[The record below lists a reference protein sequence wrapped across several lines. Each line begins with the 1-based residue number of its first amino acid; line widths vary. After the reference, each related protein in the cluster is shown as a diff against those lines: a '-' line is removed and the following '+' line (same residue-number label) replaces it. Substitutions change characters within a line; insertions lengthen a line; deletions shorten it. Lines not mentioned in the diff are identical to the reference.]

1 MLTSPAFGLLG
12 IGFSLAI
19 WIVGGTLFGRWLDTK
34 FDTDPVLTL
43 VFLAAGLAIGLADAV
58 RRLREVLN
66 RIERKRRG

>member
-19 WIVGGTLFGRWLDTK
+19 WIVGGTLLGRWLDAK
-34 FDTDPVLTL
+34 FGTEPVWTL
-43 VFLAAGLAIGLADAV
+43 VFLAGGLAIGLADAV